1 MSQHK
6 VKVSYIFVGVDQ
18 RYHMTDGKH
27 FKILVDLEDNIPSA
41 YMLRKTEDKVL
52 QDIHQEITHYHWEWV
67 KKRLAGF
74 RKIEGSREVEV
85 TYIAT
90 VPYMADTAKKAS
102 WKTVEQLQKEGLI
115 SDYHGEIIGRTGSYT
130 FN

>member
-1 MSQHK
+1 MTQHK
-6 VKVSYIFVGVDQ
+6 VKVSYIFVGVDK

-27 FKILVDLEDNIPSA
+27 FKILVDLDDQIPSD

-52 QDIHQEITHYHWEWV
+52 EGIHQDITHYHWEWV

-102 WKTVEQLQKEGLI
+102 WKTVEELQEQGLI